1 MNWSL
6 ASEWFTVWGN
16 AFRNP
21 SSDCLLS
28 HLRCITD
35 DNKNAYCKRSYLYG
49 SDVPVST
56 KNFEE
61 LSDSVKEFLSQVPN
75 LYVEDAA
82 VSSGRLL
89 EVRIRSVTNDP
100 ATALAVKNLLHRMP
114 LRHPQ
119 TPHPLGLIVARG
131 MPKTFT
137 AIGEDPHSRALTV
150 LVGGNASVET
160 IVNVEMGIVHDVV
173 GSGEGNRTVLRS

>member
-1 MNWSL
+1 M
-6 ASEWFTVWGN
+6 
-16 AFRNP
+16 
-21 SSDCLLS
+21 
-28 HLRCITD
+28 
-35 DNKNAYCKRSYLYG
+35 
-49 SDVPVST
+49 PVST

>member
-1 MNWSL
+1 M
-6 ASEWFTVWGN
+6 WGN

-21 SSDCLLS
+21 SRDCLFS
-28 HLRCITD
+28 HLKCITD

-49 SDVPVST
+49 SDVPEST
-56 KNFEE
+56 KDFEE
-61 LSDSVKEFLSQVPN
+61 LSDNIKEFLSQVPN

-100 ATALAVKNLLHRMP
+100 ATALAMKNLLHRMP
-114 LRHPQ
+114 Q
-119 TPHPLGLIVARG
+119 
-131 MPKTFT
+131 TFT

-150 LVGGNASVET
+150 LVSGNASIENIIKVRV
-160 IVNVEMGIVHDVV
+160 IIASNVV
-173 GSGEGNRTVLRS
+173 GGSESD